1 MKGSSA
7 TRETPKVVGARDETM
22 MLAVLLGAVLSVP
35 PVVAT
40 IPVET
45 AARVLAEAHLAAQ
58 EDGGRLWG
66 RSLDGPLLLV
76 DPETRFAVA
85 NRADGKGVLTAQGGV
100 FVGVLPSTVVIA
112 NTSTEW
118 SDVRWTMV
126 MWPSLGDVLVQRR
139 RLLMHECWHRI
150 QTDLGFPMANGNSDD
165 LDTLEGRYLFLLELR
180 ALATALRTDGE
191 SRLTAIRDALVF
203 RGARRA
209 AFSAA
214 AASERALENNEGLA
228 EYTGFALRGTGAEE
242 SRLAVAR
249 RLDGVESDSSFVRS
263 FAYQTGPAYGL
274 LLDALEPQWRK
285 DYRADGDLDGALRG
299 AAKITLPDDLGK
311 LASERA
317 TSYRGARLRVSEET
331 RDHERQARLAKLR
344 AALVDGPTLALP
356 MAGANYGFDP
366 NGVVPLPGVGTVYV
380 PLDVTGPWGDLHAT
394 EGVLVTADFSRLVVS
409 SPAETKGPTLAGA
422 GWTLTLKPGWKTAP
436 GVRPGDL
443 QLIHP

>member
-1 MKGSSA
+1 MLSL
-7 TRETPKVVGARDETM
+7 VIGA
-22 MLAVLLGAVLSVP
+22 ALSVAP
-35 PVVAT
+35 AAPG
-40 IPVET
+40 IPIET

-76 DPETRFAVA
+76 DPDTRFAVA
-85 NRADGKGVLTAQGGV
+85 NRSDGKGVLTAQGDV
-100 FVGVLPSTVVIA
+100 FAGTLPGTVVIA

-118 SDVRWTMV
+118 NDVRWTMV
-126 MWPSLGDVLVQRR
+126 MWPSLGEILVQRR

-150 QTDLGFPMANGNSDD
+150 QADLGFPMANGNSEH

-180 ALATALRTDGE
+180 ALAAALRADGE
-191 SRLTAIRDALVF
+191 ARVAAIRDALLF

-209 AFSAA
+209 AFPAA

-228 EYTGFALRGTGAEE
+228 EYTGFALRGTGDEE

-249 RLDGVESDSSFVRS
+249 RLDGVESDPSFVRS

-274 LLDALEPQWRK
+274 LLDALNPAWRK
-285 DYRADGDLDGALRG
+285 DYRASGDLDAALRA
-299 AAKITLPDDLGK
+299 AAKITPPEDVSK
-311 LASERA
+311 LAAERA
-317 TSYRGARLRVSEET
+317 AVYRGVQLRASEEA

-344 AALVDGPTLALP
+344 AALVDGPTLSLP
-356 MAGANYGFDP
+356 MKDVNFGFDP
-366 NGVVPLPGVGTVYV
+366 NGVVPLPGAGTVYL

-394 EGVLVTADFSRLVVS
+394 EGVLVTADHGRLVVS
-409 SPAETKGPTLAGA
+409 APAETKGPTLTGA
-422 GWTLTLKPGWKTAP
+422 GWTLTLKPGWETAK
-436 GVRPGDL
+436 GTRPGDL

>member
-1 MKGSSA
+1 
-7 TRETPKVVGARDETM
+7 M
-22 MLAVLLGAVLSVP
+22 MLLLVIGAALSVAP
-35 PVVAT
+35 AAPA
-40 IPVET
+40 IPIET

-85 NRADGKGVLTAQGGV
+85 NRADGKGVLAAQGGV
-100 FVGVLPSTVVIA
+100 FVGTLPGTVVIA

-118 SDVRWTMV
+118 NDVRWTMV

-139 RLLMHECWHRI
+139 RLLMHECWHRV
-150 QTDLGFPMANGNSDD
+150 QTDLGFPMANGNSEH

-180 ALATALRTDGE
+180 ALATALRADGDAR
-191 SRLTAIRDALVF
+191 SSAIRDALLF

-209 AFSAA
+209 AFPAA

-249 RLDGVESDSSFVRS
+249 RLDGVESDTSFVRS

-285 DYRADGDLDGALRG
+285 DYRASSDLDGALRA
-299 AAKITLPDDLGK
+299 AAKITLPEDVRA
-311 LASERA
+311 LAAERA
-317 TSYRGARLRVSEET
+317 ASYRGAQLRASEEA
-331 RDHERQARLAKLR
+331 RDHERQVRLARLR
-344 AALVDGPTLALP
+344 AALVEGPTLSLP
-356 MAGANYGFDP
+356 MAEANYGFDP

-394 EGVLVTADFSRLVVS
+394 AGVLVTADFTRLVVS
-409 SPAETKGPTLAGA
+409 APAGTKGPTLSGA
-422 GWTLTLKPGWKTAP
+422 GWTLTLKPGWKMAP
-436 GVRPGDL
+436 GPRPGDL

>member
-1 MKGSSA
+1 
-7 TRETPKVVGARDETM
+7 
-22 MLAVLLGAVLSVP
+22 MLAILLGAALSAVP
-35 PVVAT
+35 AAPA
-40 IPVET
+40 IPIET
-45 AARVLAEAHLAAQ
+45 AARVLEEAHLAAQ

-85 NRADGKGVLTAQGGV
+85 NRADGKGILTAHGGV
-100 FVGVLPSTVVIA
+100 FVGTLPNSVVVA

-118 SDVRWTMV
+118 NDVRWTMV

-150 QTDLGFPMANGNSDD
+150 QADLGFPMANGNGDH

-180 ALATALRTDGE
+180 ALATALRADGE
-191 SRLTAIRDALVF
+191 ARSTAIRDALLF

-209 AFSAA
+209 AFPAA
-214 AASERALENNEGLA
+214 AAGERALENNEGLA
-228 EYTGFALRGTGAEE
+228 EYTGFALRGTGQEE

-274 LLDALEPQWRK
+274 LLDALDPPWRK
-285 DYRADGDLDGALRG
+285 SYRANDDLDAALRA
-299 AAKITLPDDLGK
+299 AAKITLPDDLTK
-311 LASERA
+311 LAAERA
-317 TSYRGARLRVSEET
+317 TSYRGAQLRASEET
-331 RDHERQARLAKLR
+331 LDHERQTRLANLR
-344 AALVDGPTLALP
+344 ASLVEGPTLAMP

-366 NGVVPLPGVGTVYV
+366 NGVVPLPGVGTVYL
-380 PLDVTGPWGDLHAT
+380 PLDVTGPWGDLHSTA
-394 EGVLVTADFSRLVVS
+394 GVLVTADHSRLVVS
-409 SPAETKGPTLAGA
+409 APTETKAPTLAGA

-436 GVRPGDL
+436 GMRAGDL